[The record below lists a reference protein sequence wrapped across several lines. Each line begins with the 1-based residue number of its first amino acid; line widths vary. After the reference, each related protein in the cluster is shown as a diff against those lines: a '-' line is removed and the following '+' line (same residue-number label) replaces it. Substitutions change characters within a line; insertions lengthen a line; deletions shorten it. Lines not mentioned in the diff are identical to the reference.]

1 MPGGRPWR
9 GPGGSGHYV
18 SHDLTINAYATGEA
32 PVVVGGHY
40 RDSTPVEYAGEGG
53 MVANGKKVQA
63 DVAALADRSPWL
75 RGVVAAGT
83 LSGSASVYGGT
94 SVAAP
99 RVVREIAKAIVNGLI
114 RFHGVDRGTTALA
127 KAEGRQ
133 GADLP
138 RLLRRP
144 ERLEQEREF
153 KAEAY
158 SSTF

>member
-1 MPGGRPWR
+1 
-9 GPGGSGHYV
+9 
-18 SHDLTINAYATGEA
+18 
-32 PVVVGGHY
+32 
-40 RDSTPVEYAGEGG
+40 VEYAGEGG
-53 MVANGKKVQA
+53 VVASGKEVRA

-99 RVVREIAKAIVNGLI
+99 RVVREIAKAIVNGRI
-114 RFHGVDRGTTALA
+114 RFHGYDRGTAALA
-127 KAEGRQ
+127 KAEGPD

-144 ERLEQEREF
+144 ELLGQTPKDKVEVYPSAF
-153 KAEAY
+153 
-158 SSTF
+158 